1 VLMTTRK
8 RVPPQKVSFGERLR
22 RFRRER
28 KLTQM
33 QLAAKIGTDASYVA
47 RLETGKIGNPG
58 LESLRRIARVLDL
71 PVSELTG
78 DASSPTGDIESMI
91 RKHPDLDDEAKSMLI
106 RMFRELGGAEK

>member
-1 VLMTTRK
+1 
-8 RVPPQKVSFGERLR
+8 
-22 RFRRER
+22 
-28 KLTQM
+28 
-33 QLAAKIGTDASYVA
+33 
-47 RLETGKIGNPG
+47 
-58 LESLRRIARVLDL
+58 VLDL